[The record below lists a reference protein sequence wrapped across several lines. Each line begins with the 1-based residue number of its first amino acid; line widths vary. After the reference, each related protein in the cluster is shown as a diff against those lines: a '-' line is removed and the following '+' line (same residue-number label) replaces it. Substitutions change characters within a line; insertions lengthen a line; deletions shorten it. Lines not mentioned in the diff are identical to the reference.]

1 MNTTPRVRAALL
13 VLFAAALLS
22 LGLHRVHQRHQV
34 IRVGYQL
41 NDARDELRQLEEER
55 NRLRLEESVLTSP
68 ARIERIAASLG
79 MLRPSPNQLRIIPS
93 KNSVA
98 LRK

>member
-13 VLFAAALLS
+13 VLFAAILLGI
-22 LGLHRVHQRHQV
+22 GLQRVHQRHQV
-34 IRVGYQL
+34 IRVGYEL
-41 NDARDELRQLEEER
+41 NEARTNLLKLQEER

-68 ARIERIAASLG
+68 ARVEQIATSLG
-79 MLRPSPNQLRIIPS
+79 MVRPAPNQLRIIPS